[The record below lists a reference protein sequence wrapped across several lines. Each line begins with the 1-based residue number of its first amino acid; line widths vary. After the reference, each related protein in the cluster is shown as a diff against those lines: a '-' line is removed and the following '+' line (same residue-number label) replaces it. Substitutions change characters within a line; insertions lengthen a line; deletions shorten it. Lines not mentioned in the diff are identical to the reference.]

1 MAEAEVAGGAESIVC
16 ETKEAS
22 LLEETEPKAPERL
35 EEGTQAVSVEASA
48 PDSSD
53 QKRKLADLEPFEN
66 DEAPAKKQQIDV
78 SDSISENPAAA
89 EDEVM
94 VTSEVVKQ
102 EIEGE
107 ETVGSETEKPIPVE
121 DAAASDGT
129 LVSSAVDGNVGEE
142 QPGHV
147 RELDDAGLE
156 QVKLEAEPVG
166 NGQISS
172 TENIQHAFVD
182 DLQKPSPSA
191 PHQGSFPHSGHQTSF
206 DLSISRKIEV
216 PNNKVGVLIG
226 KSGETIRHLQINSGA
241 KIQITRD
248 GDNDPHSS
256 MRHVELTG
264 TMENI
269 NKAEQLIKDVI
280 AEANAGGS
288 PSLVAKGFST
298 PQSGGEQIEMQ
309 IPSDKVGMIIGRGGE
324 TIKNLQTK
332 TGARIQLLPQNL
344 PNGDTSKER
353 TVRITGYIKQVESAR
368 ELIKD
373 VMTQKGPARSSPR
386 SNTYNNQ
393 HTFRPPRGPVPAAQ
407 WGPRGANPTHQTT
420 GYNHQQQRGMYP
432 PQTTQYPQSHGSYSQ
447 QQPPPR
453 GGWEQQRPAA
463 APLQTTPP
471 SGGYGYYNHQGGG
484 PVPNTQPSNPLPGP
498 IPTSTPAPINY
509 NYGQSQAPDGYGH
522 QAPYS
527 QPPPTQQNYG
537 HGYTEPNMYAQQQPM
552 GSQPGMYGQPS
563 ATPSSYGPP
572 RGPQPGDPMYQG
584 PPPSQYP
591 SNSSMQQ
598 PYPYGSSAPAQQ
610 APPYGQ
616 AYSGHADGGYSQQP
630 PASYPQHGG
639 QSAAGYGQVGQAAP
653 VSYAQPVLPQS
664 GGYSQYPSSQPG
676 YGDQTAQA
684 NVNYGYQG
692 GAPDAGYAGNVPSSG
707 YAVPQPAGNQT
718 VYSQPQTNPSG
729 YYDQSM
735 IPQSSHGGAVPTAPT
750 GYGNTVSPQAGYAG
764 QYEATPMYGSHQ

>member
-1 MAEAEVAGGAESIVC
+1 MAEEVAVGAESIVC

-22 LLEETEPKAPERL
+22 TLEETEPKAPERL

-48 PDSSD
+48 LDSSD

-78 SDSISENPAAA
+78 SDAISENPAAA

-94 VTSEVVKQ
+94 VTSEVDKQ
-102 EIEGE
+102 DIEGE
-107 ETVGSETEKPIPVE
+107 ETVASGHPETEKPIPGE

-172 TENIQHAFVD
+172 AENIQHAFVD
-182 DLQKPSPSA
+182 DLQKPSPST

-226 KSGETIRHLQINSGA
+226 KAGETIRHLQINSGA

-248 GDNDPHSS
+248 GDNDPHSP

-280 AEANAGGS
+280 AEVHNMANAGGS
-288 PSLVAKGFST
+288 PSLVARGFST

-309 IPSDKVGMIIGRGGE
+309 IPSDKVGMIIGKGGE

-373 VMTQKGPARSSPR
+373 VMIQIWLYLSHEINVGILQKTSFFTWSTEEGYQLLTPVIADLLYSRRGLRGHHHAPIHTITSIHFGLPEGPLRQLNGVLVGEIQLIRHLVIIISR
-386 SNTYNNQ
+386 EVCIHLKQHNTL
-393 HTFRPPRGPVPAAQ
+393 
-407 WGPRGANPTHQTT
+407 
-420 GYNHQQQRGMYP
+420 NHMVVVIR
-432 PQTTQYPQSHGSYSQ
+432 
-447 QQPPPR
+447 
-453 GGWEQQRPAA
+453 
-463 APLQTTPP
+463 
-471 SGGYGYYNHQGGG
+471 N
-484 PVPNTQPSNPLPGP
+484 SNPLQEVAGNIRDLQLLLCRILIHLLEAMVTITTKVVVLSLTLNPQTPCLDPYLLRHRLRSTITTVSHKLQTAMDIKHP
-498 IPTSTPAPINY
+498 IHSLHLLSRTMDMATLNLTCTLNSSPWPHSLQCMDNHQLHHHHMAPLEGLSPATPCIKVLHQANIHQIHQCNSHIHIVPVLLLMAMQMGGTLSNLLLVILNTAVKAPPLQDMAKLDKQRLYHILSLFLRPAVTVSTHHL
-509 NYGQSQAPDGYGH
+509 SQAMVIR
-522 QAPYS
+522 QRRL
-527 QPPPTQQNYG
+527 
-537 HGYTEPNMYAQQQPM
+537 M
-552 GSQPGMYGQPS
+552 
-563 ATPSSYGPP
+563 
-572 RGPQPGDPMYQG
+572 
-584 PPPSQYP
+584 
-591 SNSSMQQ
+591 
-598 PYPYGSSAPAQQ
+598 
-610 APPYGQ
+610 
-616 AYSGHADGGYSQQP
+616 
-630 PASYPQHGG
+630 
-639 QSAAGYGQVGQAAP
+639 
-653 VSYAQPVLPQS
+653 
-664 GGYSQYPSSQPG
+664 
-676 YGDQTAQA
+676 
-684 NVNYGYQG
+684 
-692 GAPDAGYAGNVPSSG
+692 
-707 YAVPQPAGNQT
+707 
-718 VYSQPQTNPSG
+718 
-729 YYDQSM
+729 
-735 IPQSSHGGAVPTAPT
+735 
-750 GYGNTVSPQAGYAG
+750 
-764 QYEATPMYGSHQ
+764 